1 MKDRRDKPR
10 LGIVVLLIALPVALG
25 VGGWVAGDALN
36 EKDAVVEHY
45 DDTRDDVVDLCKDK
59 ENADKPECAA
69 TPPPP
74 EDIVDEATTGD
85 DEPSDAQIRAVVN
98 DLLPPLLGQ
107 SVAAYCADDACKGDT
122 PPKAKDGK
130 DADPQTDDEVRA
142 LIAEACAADGDPSC
156 EGTDGT
162 SPPPAEDGEDAPTV
176 TGITCSGMNPPESFT
191 FTFSDGSAITA
202 ECEMLPPVD
211 EGG

>member
-45 DDTRDDVVDLCKDK
+45 DDTRDDLVDVCKD
-59 ENADKPECAA
+59 EDNADKPECAS

-74 EDIVDEATTGD
+74 EDIVDEATTD
-85 DEPSDAQIRAVVN
+85 DGEPSDAQVRAAVN
-98 DLLPPLLGQ
+98 DRLPVLIGQ
-107 SVAAYCADDACKGDT
+107 GIAAYCADDRCKADT
-122 PPKAKDGK
+122 PPKPKDGEDGE
-130 DADPQTDDEVRA
+130 DAPPLTQAQRA
-142 LIAEACAADGDPSC
+142 QDVADFCAVNGDCRGADGTN
-156 EGTDGT
+156 GTDGT
-162 SPPPAEDGEDAPTV
+162 DGEDAPTV
-176 TGITCSGMNPPESFT
+176 TSITCTGMTPVTFT
-191 FTFSDGSAITA
+191 YTFSDGSQIVA

-211 EGG
+211 EGP